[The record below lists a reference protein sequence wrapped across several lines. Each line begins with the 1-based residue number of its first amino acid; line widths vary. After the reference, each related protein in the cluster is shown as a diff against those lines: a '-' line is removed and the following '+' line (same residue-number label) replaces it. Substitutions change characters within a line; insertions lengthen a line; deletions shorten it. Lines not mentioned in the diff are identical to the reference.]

1 MNKYLQ
7 LIKKSFSLLLVLLL
21 LVIGINS
28 YSVTLNAAGEATFGQ
43 AKTLVNK
50 SLKYGV
56 SYRSVE
62 GLSNTGGSSTMVRQV
77 CNAIEIPSVE
87 GLVVTSWANMGTN
100 KWNMSHVNAVAKNYE
115 ETHPGYKVI
124 AATNG
129 DFYDINAERNF
140 PRTPT
145 GCEISD
151 GNYYKSIPTRSTNY
165 QVVSFTNDGTSN
177 SIIAYNQKD
186 VKVND
191 LPTLA
196 IYDENDEIIASYA
209 INKVNEA
216 PLDGEI
222 SVFYGSYDGNKKFVA
237 NAVTGDAKGTFVVGK
252 AIYCLPHNAKDFYG
266 LGVISAL
273 EADETGSEKFVI
285 TSNNDEVNNKLAL
298 GVKIRV
304 QYEWNGAASNVKDAV
319 NAGTQ
324 VLVNGE
330 IASNAN
336 SGDGSRMSARH
347 PRTAVGVKDDGSI
360 VLMVNDGR
368 QESIGR
374 YGSYGD
380 ELAAMMKYFGCVNAY
395 NLDGGGSSILYY
407 LDGDELVLGNKY
419 SDASERSISN
429 IVLVAVKEIDVD
441 VEFLEIGS
449 RTVDVKVTVNDAGR
463 HKIDKIYAK
472 ADAKQGEVIDGV
484 AHISGLSQLTRY
496 ELKIIYVSTN
506 GRTVNTTLSF
516 PFATT
521 AKEYK
526 IKGLEVAAAG
536 DNYNVTL
543 VYNDSGNSTTL
554 ATAKIE
560 INGKS
565 YTLSEGTVVIPKSDF
580 DIIHELKVTFEVN
593 TVDGYVEVTLVNPHA
608 KFLND
613 LKESFSSFTSMVN
626 DIYKCIADGP
636 TGK

>member
-7 LIKKSFSLLLVLLL
+7 VMRKISALVLSFSLLFLT
-21 LVIGINS
+21 IAGIR
-28 YSVTLNAAGEATFGQ
+28 LNAAGEATFS
-43 AKTLVNK
+43 ATNVVTNK
-50 SLKYGV
+50 SLAYGV
-56 SYRSVE
+56 NYRSVE
-62 GLSNTGGSSTMVRQV
+62 GTSNTAGSNTVVRQV
-77 CNAIEIPSVE
+77 CNAITIPSVE

-100 KWNMSHVNAVAKNYE
+100 KWNMSHVNVVAKDYE
-115 ETHPGYKVI
+115 AKHPGYKVI

-129 DFYDINAERNF
+129 DFYDINANNNF

-151 GNYYKSIPTRSTNY
+151 GNYYKSIPTRATNY
-165 QVVSFTNDGTSN
+165 QVVSFTNDGSKN

-186 VKVND
+186 VKVNS
-191 LPTLA
+191 LPSLA
-196 IYDENDEIIASYA
+196 IYDENDEIIASFE
-209 INKVNEA
+209 INKVNGE
-216 PLDGEI
+216 PGDNEI
-222 SVFYGSYDGNKKFVA
+222 SVFYGSYGSDQKYVEQTVSGSSKA
-237 NAVTGDAKGTFVVGK
+237 TFLVGK
-252 AIYCLPHNAKDFYG
+252 AIHCLPHKAGDFYG
-266 LGVISAL
+266 LGVITDLSAS
-273 EADETGSEKFVI
+273 EVGSEQFAIK
-285 TSNNDEVNNKLAL
+285 SNNDEVNNKLEK

-304 QYEWNGAASNVKDAV
+304 QYEWNGAASGVKDAV

-336 SGDGSRMSARH
+336 TGDGSRMSGRH

-368 QESIGR
+368 QELDGR

-380 ELAAMMKYFGCVNAY
+380 ELAAMMKYFGCVNAF

-429 IVLVAVKEIDVD
+429 IVLVAVKEPEIDL
-441 VEFLEIGS
+441 EFLEIGS
-449 RTVDVKVTVNDAGR
+449 RTVDVKVTVKDSGR
-463 HKIDKIYAK
+463 HNIDKVIVK
-472 ADAKQGEVIDGV
+472 ADTREAEVVDGV
-484 AHISGLSQLTRY
+484 AHLTGLSQLTRY
-496 ELKIIYVSTN
+496 DLKILYLSAN
-506 GRTVNTTLSF
+506 GRTVTTSLSC
-516 PFATT
+516 PFATS

-526 IKGLEVAAAG
+526 IKELDVKENG

-543 VYNDSGNSTTL
+543 VFSDSGRSTTL

-560 INGKS
+560 INGKE
-565 YTLSEGTVVIPKSDF
+565 YTLSGGSVVIPKSDF
-580 DIIHELKVTFEVN
+580 DIVHELKVTFTVN
-593 TVDGYVEVTLVNPHA
+593 TIDGYVEVTLVNPHA

-613 LKESFSSFTSMVN
+613 MKEGFTNYSDMIKN
-626 DIYKCIADGP
+626 IYH
-636 TGK
+636 